1 MNCKKTMVKKL
12 LVQHGNEQGSQS
24 GLPDLYF
31 TLLCLSMAF
40 FAILM
45 TSLLVIG
52 MLVTSF
58 LVLRPFAVRPAE
70 STQRSTQKMK
80 EAASALMKAWVKYD
94 FEETLDEITAI
105 FFPIFVRVH
114 GY

>member
-1 MNCKKTMVKKL
+1 MVKKS

-24 GLPDLYF
+24 GLPDLYYF

-70 STQRSTQKMK
+70 STQRSTPEMK
-80 EAASALMKAWVKYD
+80 EAASALMKAWVNYD
-94 FEETLDEITAI
+94 FEETPDEITAI